1 MTYVGIDVSKA
12 SFDVAALAT
21 TGEVQREKFE
31 NSALG
36 HEALLTWLRH
46 LPNCRVVMEA
56 TGSYHHRLT
65 VMLQDNGVYV
75 SVLNPGQVSYFVKSQ
90 HRRNKTDKAD
100 ALWLAV
106 YAKERQPAAS
116 LVVNLLRQ
124 SLSQEI
130 STLSKDLTRLKNR
143 LEAAEN
149 GQVHSEVAASIKR
162 RIAALEEEKRLL
174 EEELERETRGTHEQE
189 LSLLTSIPGLGRRT
203 ACLLLAELGE
213 VRRFSYARSLVA
225 FAGLT
230 PARFESGSSVARRS
244 AITRMGSSH
253 VRRILYM
260 PCLSAIRFNPI
271 IKGFFER
278 LVEQGKH
285 KKAALVACMAKLL
298 KIVYGVLTHQKPF
311 DPPPAGLDF

>member
-1 MTYVGIDVSKA
+1 MTFVGIDVSK
-12 SFDVAALAT
+12 SILDVAALAM
-21 TGEVQREKFE
+21 TGEVQEREFE
-31 NSALG
+31 NTAQG
-36 HEALLTWLRH
+36 QEALLTWLERF
-46 LPNCRVVMEA
+46 PSCRVAVEA

-65 VMLQDNGVYV
+65 ATLQDNGVYV

-116 LVVNLLRQ
+116 LAVNLSRQ
-124 SLSQEI
+124 SLVREI
-130 STLSKDLTRLKNR
+130 GALSKDIPRLKNR

-149 GQVHSEVAASIKR
+149 GQVHGEVIVSIKR
-162 RIAALEEEKRLL
+162 RIAALEEEKRVL
-174 EEELERETRGTHEQE
+174 EAELEQETKGGHKHE
-189 LSLLTSIPGLGRRT
+189 LSLLTSIPGLGMRT
-203 ACLLLAELGE
+203 ACLLLAELGS
-213 VRRFSYARSLVA
+213 VQRFASARGLVA

-253 VRRILYM
+253 LRRILYM
-260 PCLSAIRFNPI
+260 PCLSAIRFNSV
-271 IKGFFER
+271 IKAFFER
-278 LVEQGKH
+278 LVEHGKH

-298 KIVYGVLTHQKPF
+298 KIIYGVLTHQKPF
-311 DPPPAGLDF
+311 DPSRARA